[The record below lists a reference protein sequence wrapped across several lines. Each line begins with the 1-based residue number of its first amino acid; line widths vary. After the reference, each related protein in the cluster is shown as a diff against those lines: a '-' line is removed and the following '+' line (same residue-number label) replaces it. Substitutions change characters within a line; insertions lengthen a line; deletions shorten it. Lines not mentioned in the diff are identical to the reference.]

1 MIIIFKIQKNNS
13 TRIEFL
19 IYIFFIYK
27 NTSRE
32 KSDLILNHI
41 AYFNSYGAS
50 TLHELLNCLLKE
62 IRASYGV
69 DVFIDKKWTY
79 NTIYMIFCQLAQ

>member
-1 MIIIFKIQKNNS
+1 MIIILKMQKTWFPLGLSFNIHFIFKKK
-13 TRIEFL
+13 TCL
-19 IYIFFIYK
+19 
-27 NTSRE
+27 E

-50 TLHELLNCLLKE
+50 TVHELLNYVLKE

-69 DVFIDKKWTY
+69 DVFID
-79 NTIYMIFCQLAQ
+79 